1 MILLGVAA
9 SCAAVFPVNIFTAFL
24 KNINALSIF
33 KDDGDELLKFTPPPL
48 ASETKRYQS
57 TNSTVN
63 NKRVVTNEVMNVTYT
78 TKQKVVLYIT
88 GPHVFRGL
96 TMLH

>member
-1 MILLGVAA
+1 MNSNAF
-9 SCAAVFPVNIFTAFL
+9 SVF
-24 KNINALSIF
+24 KE
-33 KDDGDELLKFTPPPL
+33 DGDELLKFTPPPL
-48 ASETKRYQS
+48 TSETTRYQS
-57 TNSTVN
+57 TSSTVT
-63 NKRVVTNEVMNVTYT
+63 NKRVITDEVMSVTYT